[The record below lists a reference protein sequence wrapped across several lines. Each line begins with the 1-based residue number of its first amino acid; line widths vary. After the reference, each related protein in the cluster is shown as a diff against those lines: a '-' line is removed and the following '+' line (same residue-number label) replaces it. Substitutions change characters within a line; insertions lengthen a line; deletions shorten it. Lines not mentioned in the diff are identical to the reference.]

1 MYPYTTVLLSRFSSC
16 ILIHETPQG
25 LNILAML
32 AILTMETIVAMV
44 LKATKVFV
52 MGSCQRLVRSTN
64 EEGWRDD
71 VA

>member
-1 MYPYTTVLLSRFSSC
+1 MCPYTAVLLSRFSSC

-25 LNILAML
+25 LNISAML
-32 AILTMETIVAMV
+32 TIFTMDPIVAMA
-44 LKATKVFV
+44 LKTTKVFV
-52 MGSCQRLVRSTN
+52 KGSCQRLVKSTN